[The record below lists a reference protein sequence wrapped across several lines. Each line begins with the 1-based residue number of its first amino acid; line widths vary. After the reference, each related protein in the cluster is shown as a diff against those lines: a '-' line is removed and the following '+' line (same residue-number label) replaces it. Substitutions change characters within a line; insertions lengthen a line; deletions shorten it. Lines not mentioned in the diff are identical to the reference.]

1 MGKRGENA
9 FRRNDAI
16 RALQSC
22 RDGGLE
28 PSAMEVILG
37 ADGSVTFRVFGDN
50 AATLKGTDTAGA
62 KAWDAEI
69 AKLKAATPKGR
80 GKGQ

>member
-16 RALQSC
+16 RALQSA

-28 PSAMEVILG
+28 PAMMEVILG
-37 ADGSVTFRVFGDN
+37 PDGTTTFRVYGGSALPTD
-50 AATLKGTDTAGA
+50 TTQDTAGA
-62 KAWDAEI
+62 KAWGAEI
-69 AKLKAATPKGR
+69 AKLRATPKSR
-80 GKGQ
+80 GQQ